1 MIRIYKNA
9 EPATPPSERVM
20 LYCDVTDSNF
30 KMKRDDG
37 TIVVFGPGGGGG
49 GAVDSVNGQTG
60 AVILDSDDIQYIGG
74 PIEYGYVVSGD
85 SLSSAL
91 LKLQYSQG
99 WQSHNI
105 LTDVTVPTDTT
116 WIRETTYFG
125 PGVTVTLE
133 GNAILRFI

>member
-9 EPATPPSERVM
+9 EPVTPPNDRVM

-37 TIVVFGPGGGGG
+37 TIVVFGAGGG
-49 GAVDSVNGQTG
+49 GAVDSVNGQVG
-60 AVILDSDDIQYIGG
+60 AVVLDSDDIAYIGG
-74 PIEYGYVVSGD
+74 AIEYGYIQSPD
-85 SLSSAL
+85 SLSVAL
-91 LKLQYSQG
+91 RKLQYSQG
-99 WQSHNI
+99 WQNHNV
-105 LTDVTVPTDTT
+105 LSDVTVPTDTT
-116 WIRETTYFG
+116 WLRETTYFG

>member
-1 MIRIYKNA
+1 MIRIYKNG
-9 EPATPPSERVM
+9 EPATPPTDRVL
-20 LYCDVTDSNF
+20 LYCDVSDSNF

-37 TIVVFGPGGGGG
+37 TIVTFGAGGGS

-60 AVILDSDDIQYIGG
+60 AVFLDSDDIPYSGG
-74 PIEYGYVVSGD
+74 PIEYGYIEFAD
-85 SLSSAL
+85 SLSVAL
-91 LKLQYSQG
+91 RKLQYSQG
-99 WQSHNI
+99 WQNHNV
-105 LTDVTVPTDTT
+105 LSDVTVPNDTT

>member
-9 EPATPPSERVM
+9 EPVTPPNDRVM

-37 TIVVFGPGGGGG
+37 SVVVFGAGG
-49 GAVDSVNGQTG
+49 GAVDSVNGQVG
-60 AVILDSDDIQYIGG
+60 AVVLDSDDIAYIGG
-74 PIEYGYVVSGD
+74 AIEYGYIQSPD
-85 SLSSAL
+85 SLSVAL
-91 LKLQYSQG
+91 RKLQYSQG
-99 WQSHNI
+99 WQNHNV
-105 LTDVTVPTDTT
+105 LSDVTVPTDTT
-116 WIRETTYFG
+116 WLRETTYFG